1 MSNLLADDVR
11 KVHERS
17 FATIRE
23 IAEAFPEDKWLKPHG
38 DDYYI
43 PSRIAYHIANF
54 IDGAVA
60 GGFSDPDFRSKAP
73 FGSWIEGTAETLPN
87 KADFIAYLDGVIAR
101 ANAELAKLDD
111 AAVTAATEPAKA
123 RMGATQVGAFM
134 GVMREVAAH
143 TGEMNKMLVEDG
155 VDDIW
160 R

>member
-1 MSNLLADDVR
+1 MSNPLADDVR
-11 KVHERS
+11 KMHERS
-17 FATIRE
+17 FATIRD
-23 IAEAFPEDKWLKPHG
+23 IAEAFPEDKWLKAHG

-54 IDGAVA
+54 IDGAVG
-60 GGFSDPDFRSKAP
+60 GGFKDPDFRNKAP
-73 FGSWIEGTAETLPN
+73 FGSWIEGTAETLPG
-87 KADFIAYLDGVIAR
+87 KAAFITYLDEVIAR

-111 AAVTAATEPAKA
+111 AAVTGPSEPEKA

-134 GVMREVAAH
+134 SVMREVAAH

-155 VDDIW
+155 IDDIW